1 MTTIREV
8 RPRKITFN
16 KCIRYKILSFC
27 HLRTRSPCLASLRW
41 IAWGSESA
49 SPQPEPFFRKSIFHC
64 SIVKMTN
71 THCCVMESTITIK
84 TRRKW
89 LIYLYF
95 RIVDL
100 FLRGI
105 ISNKVHIL
113 KVKANPPEKNE
124 LKIWDRKGFCWNH
137 IQKNSPSA
145 KSQNRNCHYQVNN
158 HKWHFIT
165 PFLLIKQIGNVESGI
180 VGTAVLQVN

>member
-1 MTTIREV
+1 MAAIKEV
-8 RPRKITFN
+8 RPRKIMFF
-16 KCIRYKILSFC
+16 KCIKDKILLLC
-27 HLRTRSPCLASLRW
+27 HLRTRSPYLVSLRW
-41 IAWGSESA
+41 IVWGSGSA
-49 SPQPEPFFRKSIFHC
+49 SPQPEPFFLQIYFPLFHC
-64 SIVKMTN
+64 KVDQMTN

-113 KVKANPPEKNE
+113 KVKANPPTKKTE

-137 IQKNSPSA
+137 IKKKSPHLPKIRTGAVIIMLTTINGIS
-145 KSQNRNCHYQVNN
+145 SPFTYSLNRLAMS
-158 HKWHFIT
+158 K
-165 PFLLIKQIGNVESGI
+165 
-180 VGTAVLQVN
+180 AA

>member
-1 MTTIREV
+1 MM
-8 RPRKITFN
+8 FF
-16 KCIRYKILSFC
+16 KCIRDKILLFC
-27 HLRTRSPCLASLRW
+27 HLRTCSPYLASLRW

-137 IQKNSPSA
+137 IQKKPPHLPKIRSGAVIIMLTTINGISSPFSY
-145 KSQNRNCHYQVNN
+145 SLNRLAMS
-158 HKWHFIT
+158 K
-165 PFLLIKQIGNVESGI
+165 
-180 VGTAVLQVN
+180 AA